1 MRSERIKTRLIAMAI
16 CGALAL
22 SYAPVAQAQEQPA
35 AAEPAAPAKSKPKPR
50 KARTASNASTPSSLE
65 ARHKDCL
72 AFIQRHGLTCDPWQT
87 PTCGYDLGYYRPLT
101 CVAP

>member
-1 MRSERIKTRLIAMAI
+1 MTRLIAMAI

-22 SYAPVAQAQEQPA
+22 ASVPVAQAQEQPA
-35 AAEPAAPAKSKPKPR
+35 ASEPAAAPAKSKAKPR
-50 KARTASNASTPSSLE
+50 KARTASNATPASLE